1 MSFNINKK
9 LSFIDGL
16 QFLSYSLGSLVKKL
30 GKDDFKYL
38 SAEFDNNVLDQDKE
52 KLFYPC
58 EYMNN
63 LI

>member
-1 MSFNINKK
+1 M
-9 LSFIDGL
+9 